1 MIKAQNGR
9 AEMTGTAT
17 EIKIEFKG
25 ICEGVYKDICK
36 GDNEEFM
43 QLVDEAKKVAMMSE
57 DEKNKGLKLL
67 REIFD
72 MTKGDKNDEED

>member
-1 MIKAQNGR
+1 MIKAQNDR
-9 AEMTGTAT
+9 AEIKGTKR

-25 ICEGVYKDICK
+25 ICEGVYRDICK

-57 DEKNKGLKLL
+57 DYKNKAAVLL
-67 REIFD
+67 REI
-72 MTKGDKNDEED
+72 MGITNGGKNDEED

>member
-1 MIKAQNGR
+1 MIKAQNDR
-9 AEMTGTAT
+9 AEIKGTKR

-25 ICEGVYKDICK
+25 ICVGVYRYICK

-57 DEKNKGLKLL
+57 EEKNRARELL
-67 REIFD
+67 REIIGI
-72 MTKGDKNDEED
+72 TKGGKNDEED